1 MWRTEGYGK
10 GVEES
15 RESANLI
22 PTDLRIAAL
31 LSPCRSCVFPTIPCF
46 LLLGHGSIVVVRIEV
61 AFGRARVH
69 GGSGDERGWGIIVQL
84 EYV

>member
-1 MWRTEGYGK
+1 MWRTEDYGK

-15 RESANLI
+15 RESAHLI

-31 LSPCRSCVFPTIPCF
+31 LSSCRSCVFPTIPLF
-46 LLLGHGSIVVVRIEV
+46 LLLGQGSIAVVRIEV
-61 AFGRARVH
+61 AFGRARDH
-69 GGSGDERGWGIIVQL
+69 GGSGDERAWEMIVQL